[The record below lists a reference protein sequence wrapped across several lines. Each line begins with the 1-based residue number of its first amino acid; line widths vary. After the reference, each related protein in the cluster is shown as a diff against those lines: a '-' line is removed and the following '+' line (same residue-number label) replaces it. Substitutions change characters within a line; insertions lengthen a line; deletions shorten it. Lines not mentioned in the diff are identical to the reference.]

1 MTISEEVSE
10 LSTLL
15 DDPNTILRP
24 AEIVMEPTNL
34 GAVRMTRFSFS
45 RSMIRR
51 AFTNDWEINCQVVDF
66 DEFGCG
72 HIIYR
77 ILAEG
82 KMFHFVAFTSTI
94 DEALHTDRVIADVW
108 DVTAALVEGEMD
120 DDFLRLLRNEVPK
133 QELSRLDPRV
143 LVLTR
148 GNRSVRFYDYL
159 VERLASGKQP
169 ESKKLGDAGYIMRST
184 AFYGNGKFG
193 MRSFLGF
200 EDQHPLSSPYRA
212 QFLAAWLFREVSYKS
227 VEHCAKIKNP
237 NAVGFNDEWSRFFG
251 LGNATGLGLVPWAM
265 KHPEELNAWIAIR
278 ELALSNVRSLAG
290 STKNKQI
297 LEEWIDKAYQYFSSL
312 GGDDRSPWMGPQS
325 LAKATLLTQDTF
337 RSLSGNPFPFDDLYL
352 WAEKQNIEITELVI
366 SLLLELDD
374 TRDEVIDELLK
385 VDTEKKSNL
394 NTTVKDI
401 KKIITE
407 KYFWLKELNLDGAE
421 AEHYWWVMSD
431 NAEEPRRAERSIID
445 PAHREIPIDIS
456 LRINKL
462 IKDLEITDE
471 KISASEFLHSFPE
484 HGIAIKRILRNS
496 GPYSEPRENVCD
508 FKHLPLNLQRFQL
521 AMYGMD
527 NFSPQST
534 DWLRVTLFQGAPR
547 VSEIGSDDSDNWIL
561 PKQPGGLIQ

>member
-15 DDPNTILRP
+15 NDPNNVLRP
-24 AEIVMEPTNL
+24 AEMVMKPASL

-51 AFTNDWEINCQVVDF
+51 AFTNQWEIKLMVVDF
-66 DEFGCG
+66 DEFGRG

-77 ILAEG
+77 ILAEE
-82 KMFHFVAFTSTI
+82 KLFHFVAFTSTI

-108 DVTAALVEGEMD
+108 DVTAALVEGEID
-120 DDFLRLLRNEVPK
+120 NDLLQFLRDEVPK

-159 VERLASGKQP
+159 VERLADGKQP

-200 EDQHPLSSPYRA
+200 EDQHPLSAPYRA
-212 QFLAAWLFREVSYKS
+212 QFLAAWLFREVSYES
-227 VEHCAKIKNP
+227 VEHCAKAKNP
-237 NAVGFNDEWSRFFG
+237 NAVSFNDEWSCFFG

-265 KHPEELNAWIAIR
+265 KHPGELNSWIAIR
-278 ELALSNVRSLAG
+278 ELALSNVRFLKG
-290 STKNKQI
+290 SNQNKQI
-297 LEEWIDKAYQYFSSL
+297 LEEWFDKAYQYFSSL
-312 GGDDRSPWMGPQS
+312 GGGDRWPWMGPDS
-325 LAKATLLTQDTF
+325 LAKATLLIHDTF
-337 RSLSGNPFPFDDLYL
+337 RSLSENDFPFNDLYL
-352 WAEKQNIEITELVI
+352 WAEKQDIEITELVI
-366 SLLLELDD
+366 SILLELDD
-374 TRDEVIDELLK
+374 TDDEVIDSLLM
-385 VDTEKKSNL
+385 VGSQKKANF
-394 NTTVKDI
+394 NTAIADL
-401 KKIITE
+401 KKIIE
-407 KYFWLKELNLDGAE
+407 ENYLWLNELNLDETE
-421 AEHYWWVMSD
+421 AKHYWWVMSD
-431 NAEEPRRAERSIID
+431 NAEEPRRAERSVID

-462 IKDLEITDE
+462 LGDLHKADE
-471 KISASEFLHSFPE
+471 RISAGEFLHSFPE
-484 HGIAIKRILRNS
+484 HGIAIKRLLDNS

-547 VSEIGSDDSDNWIL
+547 VSEIGSKESDKWIL
-561 PKQPGGLIQ
+561 PKQPGGLL

>member
-15 DDPNTILRP
+15 NDPNNVLRP
-24 AEIVMEPTNL
+24 AEMVMKPASL

-51 AFTNDWEINCQVVDF
+51 AFTNQWEIKLMVVDF
-66 DEFGCG
+66 DELGRG

-77 ILAEG
+77 ILAEE
-82 KMFHFVAFTSTI
+82 KLFHFVAFTSSI

-108 DVTAALVEGEMD
+108 DVTAALVEGEID
-120 DDFLRLLRNEVPK
+120 NDLLQFLRDEVPK

-159 VERLASGKQP
+159 VERLADGKQP

-200 EDQHPLSSPYRA
+200 EDQHPLSAPYRA

-227 VEHCAKIKNP
+227 VEHCAKAKNP
-237 NAVGFNDEWSRFFG
+237 NAVSFNDEWSCFFG

-265 KHPEELNAWIAIR
+265 KHPGELNSWIAIR
-278 ELALSNVRSLAG
+278 ELALSNVRFLKG
-290 STKNKQI
+290 SNQNKQI
-297 LEEWIDKAYQYFSSL
+297 LEEWFDKAYQYFSSL
-312 GGDDRSPWMGPQS
+312 GGGDRWPWMGPDS
-325 LAKATLLTQDTF
+325 LAKATLLIHDTF
-337 RSLSGNPFPFDDLYL
+337 RSLSENDFPFNDLYL
-352 WAEKQNIEITELVI
+352 WAEKQDIEITELVI
-366 SLLLELDD
+366 SILLELDD
-374 TRDEVIDELLK
+374 TDDEVIDSLLM
-385 VDTEKKSNL
+385 VGSQKKANF
-394 NTTVKDI
+394 NTTVADL
-401 KKIITE
+401 KKIIE
-407 KYFWLKELNLDGAE
+407 ENYLWLNELNLDETE
-421 AEHYWWVMSD
+421 AKHYWWVMSD
-431 NAEEPRRAERSIID
+431 NAEEPRRAERSVID

-462 IKDLEITDE
+462 LGDLHKADE
-471 KISASEFLHSFPE
+471 RISAGEFLHSFPE
-484 HGIAIKRILRNS
+484 HGIAIKRLLDNS

-547 VSEIGSDDSDNWIL
+547 VSEIGSKESDKWIL
-561 PKQPGGLIQ
+561 PKQPGGLV

>member
-15 DDPNTILRP
+15 NDPNNVLRP
-24 AEIVMEPTNL
+24 AEIVMKPASL

-51 AFTNDWEINCQVVDF
+51 AFTNQWEIKLMVVDF
-66 DEFGCG
+66 DEFGRG

-77 ILAEG
+77 ILAEE
-82 KMFHFVAFTSTI
+82 KLFHFVAFTSTI

-108 DVTAALVEGEMD
+108 DVTAALVEGEID
-120 DDFLRLLRNEVPK
+120 NDLLQFLRDEVPK

-148 GNRSVRFYDYL
+148 GNRSIRFYDYL
-159 VERLASGKQP
+159 VERLADGKQP

-200 EDQHPLSSPYRA
+200 EDQHPLSAPYRA
-212 QFLAAWLFREVSYKS
+212 QFLAAWLFREVSYES
-227 VEHCAKIKNP
+227 VEHCAKAKNP
-237 NAVGFNDEWSRFFG
+237 NAVSFNDEWSRFFG

-265 KHPEELNAWIAIR
+265 KHPGELNSWIAIR
-278 ELALSNVRSLAG
+278 ELALSNVRFLKG
-290 STKNKQI
+290 SNQNKQI
-297 LEEWIDKAYQYFSSL
+297 LEEWFDKAYQYFSSL
-312 GGDDRSPWMGPQS
+312 GGGDRWPWMGPDS
-325 LAKATLLTQDTF
+325 LAKATLLIHDTF
-337 RSLSGNPFPFDDLYL
+337 RSLSENDFPFNDLYL
-352 WAEKQNIEITELVI
+352 WAEKQDIEITELVI
-366 SLLLELDD
+366 SILLELDD
-374 TRDEVIDELLK
+374 TDDEVIDSLLM
-385 VDTEKKSNL
+385 VGSQKKANF
-394 NTTVKDI
+394 NTTVADL
-401 KKIITE
+401 KKIIE
-407 KYFWLKELNLDGAE
+407 ENYLWLNELNLDETE
-421 AEHYWWVMSD
+421 AKHYWWVMSD
-431 NAEEPRRAERSIID
+431 NAEEPRRAERSVID

-462 IKDLEITDE
+462 LGDLHKADE
-471 KISASEFLHSFPE
+471 RISAGEFLHSFPE
-484 HGIAIKRILRNS
+484 HGIAVKRLLDDS

-547 VSEIGSDDSDNWIL
+547 VSETGSKDPDKWIL
-561 PKQPGGLIQ
+561 PRQPGGLV

>member
-51 AFTNDWEINCQVVDF
+51 AFTNNWEINCQVVDF

-82 KMFHFVAFTSTI
+82 KIFHFVAFTSTI

-120 DDFLRLLRNEVPK
+120 DDFLRLLKNEVPK

-227 VEHCAKIKNP
+227 VH
-237 NAVGFNDEWSRFFG
+237 DG
-251 LGNATGLGLVPWAM
+251 L
-265 KHPEELNAWIAIR
+265 
-278 ELALSNVRSLAG
+278 S
-290 STKNKQI
+290 
-297 LEEWIDKAYQYFSSL
+297 
-312 GGDDRSPWMGPQS
+312 
-325 LAKATLLTQDTF
+325 
-337 RSLSGNPFPFDDLYL
+337 
-352 WAEKQNIEITELVI
+352 
-366 SLLLELDD
+366 
-374 TRDEVIDELLK
+374 
-385 VDTEKKSNL
+385 
-394 NTTVKDI
+394 
-401 KKIITE
+401 
-407 KYFWLKELNLDGAE
+407 DG
-421 AEHYWWVMSD
+421 
-431 NAEEPRRAERSIID
+431 
-445 PAHREIPIDIS
+445 
-456 LRINKL
+456 
-462 IKDLEITDE
+462 
-471 KISASEFLHSFPE
+471 
-484 HGIAIKRILRNS
+484 
-496 GPYSEPRENVCD
+496 
-508 FKHLPLNLQRFQL
+508 
-521 AMYGMD
+521 
-527 NFSPQST
+527 
-534 DWLRVTLFQGAPR
+534 
-547 VSEIGSDDSDNWIL
+547 
-561 PKQPGGLIQ
+561 

>member
-1 MTISEEVSE
+1 MTISEEVSG

-15 DDPNTILRP
+15 NDPNNVLRP
-24 AEIVMEPTNL
+24 AEIVMKPASL

-51 AFTNDWEINCQVVDF
+51 AFKNQWEIKLLVVDF
-66 DEFGCG
+66 DEFGRG

-77 ILAEG
+77 ILAEE
-82 KMFHFVAFTSTI
+82 KLFHFVAFTSTI

-108 DVTAALVEGEMD
+108 DVTAALVEGEID
-120 DDFLRLLRNEVPK
+120 NDLLQFLRDEVPK

-148 GNRSVRFYDYL
+148 GNRSIRFYDYL
-159 VERLASGKQP
+159 VERLADGKQP

-200 EDQHPLSSPYRA
+200 EDQHPLSAPYRA
-212 QFLAAWLFREVSYKS
+212 QFLAAWLFREVSYES
-227 VEHCAKIKNP
+227 VEHCAKAKNP
-237 NAVGFNDEWSRFFG
+237 NAVGFNDEWSCFFG

-265 KHPEELNAWIAIR
+265 KHPGELNSWIAIR
-278 ELALSNVRSLAG
+278 ELALSNVRSLKG
-290 STKNKQI
+290 STQNKQI
-297 LEEWIDKAYQYFSSL
+297 LEEWFDKAYQYFSSL
-312 GGDDRSPWMGPQS
+312 GGDDRWPWMGPDS
-325 LAKATLLTQDTF
+325 LANATLLIRDTF
-337 RSLSGNPFPFDDLYL
+337 RSLSENDFPFNDLYS
-352 WAEKQNIEITELVI
+352 WAEKQDIEVTELVI
-366 SLLLELDD
+366 SLLLELDNTD
-374 TRDEVIDELLK
+374 DEVIDSLLM
-385 VDTEKKSNL
+385 VGSEKKANF
-394 NTTVKDI
+394 NTTVEDL
-401 KKIITE
+401 KKIIDE
-407 KYFWLKELNLDGAE
+407 RYFWLNELNLDETE

-431 NAEEPRRAERSIID
+431 NAEEPRRAERSVID

-462 IKDLEITDE
+462 IRDLCEADE
-471 KISASEFLHSFPE
+471 SISASEFLHAFPE
-484 HGIAIKRILRNS
+484 HGIAVKRLLDDS

-547 VSEIGSDDSDNWIL
+547 VSEIGLKDSDKWIL
-561 PKQPGGLIQ
+561 PRQPGGLV

>member
-15 DDPNTILRP
+15 NDPNNVLRP
-24 AEIVMEPTNL
+24 AEMVMKPASL

-51 AFTNDWEINCQVVDF
+51 AFTNQWEIKLMVVDF
-66 DEFGCG
+66 DEFGRG

-77 ILAEG
+77 ILAEE
-82 KMFHFVAFTSTI
+82 KLFHFVAFTSTI

-108 DVTAALVEGEMD
+108 DVTAALVEGEID
-120 DDFLRLLRNEVPK
+120 NDLLQFLRDEVPK

-159 VERLASGKQP
+159 VERLADGKQP

-200 EDQHPLSSPYRA
+200 EDQHPLSAPYRA
-212 QFLAAWLFREVSYKS
+212 QFLAAWLFREVSYES
-227 VEHCAKIKNP
+227 VEHCAKAKNP
-237 NAVGFNDEWSRFFG
+237 NAVSFNDEWSCFFG

-265 KHPEELNAWIAIR
+265 KHPGELNSWIAIR
-278 ELALSNVRSLAG
+278 ELALSNVRFLKG
-290 STKNKQI
+290 SNQNKQI
-297 LEEWIDKAYQYFSSL
+297 LEEWFDKAYQYFSSL
-312 GGDDRSPWMGPQS
+312 GGGDRWPWMGPDS
-325 LAKATLLTQDTF
+325 LAKATLLIHDTF
-337 RSLSGNPFPFDDLYL
+337 RSLSENDFPFNDLYL
-352 WAEKQNIEITELVI
+352 WAEKQDIEITELVI
-366 SLLLELDD
+366 SILLELDD
-374 TRDEVIDELLK
+374 TDDEVIDSLLM
-385 VDTEKKSNL
+385 VGSQKKANF
-394 NTTVKDI
+394 NTTVADL
-401 KKIITE
+401 KKIIE
-407 KYFWLKELNLDGAE
+407 ENYLWLNELNLDETE
-421 AEHYWWVMSD
+421 AKHYWWVMSD
-431 NAEEPRRAERSIID
+431 NAEEPRRAERSVID

-462 IKDLEITDE
+462 LGDLHKADE
-471 KISASEFLHSFPE
+471 RISAGEFLHSFPE
-484 HGIAIKRILRNS
+484 HGIAVKRLLDNS

-547 VSEIGSDDSDNWIL
+547 VSEIGSKDPDKWIL
-561 PKQPGGLIQ
+561 PKQPGGLL

>member
-51 AFTNDWEINCQVVDF
+51 AFTNNWEINCQVVDF

-82 KMFHFVAFTSTI
+82 KIFHFVAFTSTI

-120 DDFLRLLRNEVPK
+120 DDFLRLLKNEVPK

-297 LEEWIDKAYQYFSSL
+297 LEEWIDKAYQYFSLL

-401 KKIITE
+401 KTIITE

-431 NAEEPRRAERSIID
+431 NAEEPRRAERSIIN

>member
-15 DDPNTILRP
+15 NDPNNVLRP
-24 AEIVMEPTNL
+24 AEMVMKPASL

-51 AFTNDWEINCQVVDF
+51 AFTNQWEIKLMVVDF
-66 DEFGCG
+66 DEFGRG

-77 ILAEG
+77 ILAEE
-82 KMFHFVAFTSTI
+82 KLFHFVAFTSTI

-108 DVTAALVEGEMD
+108 DVTAALVEGEID
-120 DDFLRLLRNEVPK
+120 NDLLQFLRDEVPK

-159 VERLASGKQP
+159 VERLADGKQP

-200 EDQHPLSSPYRA
+200 EDQHPLSAPYRA
-212 QFLAAWLFREVSYKS
+212 QFLAAWLFREVSYES
-227 VEHCAKIKNP
+227 VEHCAKAKNP
-237 NAVGFNDEWSRFFG
+237 NAVSFNDEWSCFFG

-265 KHPEELNAWIAIR
+265 KHPGELNSWIAIR
-278 ELALSNVRSLAG
+278 ELALSNVRFLKG
-290 STKNKQI
+290 SNQNKQI
-297 LEEWIDKAYQYFSSL
+297 LEEWFDKAYQYFSSL
-312 GGDDRSPWMGPQS
+312 GGGDRWPWMGPDS
-325 LAKATLLTQDTF
+325 LAKATLLIHDTF
-337 RSLSGNPFPFDDLYL
+337 RSLSENDFPFNDLYL
-352 WAEKQNIEITELVI
+352 WAEKQDIEITELVI
-366 SLLLELDD
+366 SILLELDD
-374 TRDEVIDELLK
+374 TDDEVIDSLLM
-385 VDTEKKSNL
+385 VGSQKKANF
-394 NTTVKDI
+394 NTAIADL
-401 KKIITE
+401 KKIIE
-407 KYFWLKELNLDGAE
+407 ENYLWLNELNLDETE
-421 AEHYWWVMSD
+421 AKHYWWVMSD
-431 NAEEPRRAERSIID
+431 NAEEPRRAERSVID

-462 IKDLEITDE
+462 LGDLHKADE
-471 KISASEFLHSFPE
+471 RISAGEFLHSFPE
-484 HGIAIKRILRNS
+484 HGIAIKRLLDNS

-547 VSEIGSDDSDNWIL
+547 VSEIGSKESDKWIL
-561 PKQPGGLIQ
+561 PKQPGGLV